1 MIILILGYIC
11 ELIKFILKIAFA
23 IIKWTLII
31 TFVFYYFVFY
41 GTYCLITGKKM
52 DFGENKVKTKYT
64 VKTDK
69 NFNGRDYE
77 IYCANRLSKAGYKN
91 VTLTQQSCDYGADIV
106 AFDKHGTKVCFQC
119 KYYSSYVGIA
129 AVQEVLA
136 SLPYYK
142 ASRGVVIT
150 NSRFTNAAISL
161 AKEANIKLI
170 EDYI

>member
-1 MIILILGYIC
+1 MYKV
-11 ELIKFILKIAFA
+11 IKFLLHLAFV
-23 IIKWTLII
+23 IIKYFFIFIFT
-31 TFVFYYFVFY
+31 FYYY
-41 GTYCLITGKKM
+41 TLYAIYCLITGKKM

-64 VKTDK
+64 IKTDK

-77 IYCANRLSKAGYKN
+77 IYCANRLSKAGYKK
-91 VTLTQQSCDYGADIV
+91 VTLTQQSRDFGADIV
-106 AFDKHGTKVCFQC
+106 AYDKHGTKVCFQC

-170 EDYI
+170 ENYI

>member
-1 MIILILGYIC
+1 MFILILGYCYEIF
-11 ELIKFILKIAFA
+11 KFILKIAFV

-31 TFVFYYFVFY
+31 TFTFYYYIFY
-41 GTYCLITGKKM
+41 GIYCFFTGKKM
-52 DFGENKVKTKYT
+52 DFGDKKVKNKYIIKKD
-64 VKTDK
+64 KT
-69 NFNGRDYE
+69 FNGRDYE
-77 IYCANRLSKAGYKN
+77 IYCANRLSKAGYKK

-106 AFDKHGTKVCFQC
+106 AYDKHGTKVCFQC

-136 SLPYYK
+136 ALPYYK

-161 AKEANIKLI
+161 ANEANIKLI